1 MQISVFKSGF
11 FSAPEILV
19 FQMQCKSSGFLPN
32 TGVEFLETFK
42 PCL

>member
-11 FSAPEILV
+11 FSVPEILV
-19 FQMQCKSSGFLPN
+19 FQMHCKSSVFLPN
-32 TGVEFLETFK
+32 TGVEFLEIFK